1 MNAIEARRRKLQE
14 NLDKIKNTLVTHYDP
29 DMIILFG
36 SMSTGDI
43 HEWSDLDIV
52 IIKGTDKGFYDRLR
66 EVAQMCETDVGIQ
79 YLVYTPEEFERLQKE
94 GRFFINEEIVKKG
107 KVIYDRT

>member
-1 MNAIEARRRKLQE
+1 MDAIEARRRKLQE
-14 NLDKIKNTLVTHYDP
+14 NLNKITNTLVTHYDP

-36 SMSTGDI
+36 SMSTGEI

-52 IIKGTDKGFYDRLR
+52 IIKETNKGFYDRLR

-79 YLVYTPEEFERLQKE
+79 YLVYTPEEFEHLRQE
-94 GRFFINEEIVKKG
+94 SRFFVNEEIVKTG
-107 KVIYDRT
+107 TC